1 MRIAPPGARRARFRS
16 GAVHH
21 HVRASG
27 LQQLADVDRFVIH
40 QANTHI
46 LKALGELLD
55 IPFERMA
62 TNIQHVGNTS
72 AVWPELPYVP

>member
-1 MRIAPPGARRARFRS
+1 M
-16 GAVHH
+16 
-21 HVRASG
+21 
-27 LQQLADVDRFVIH
+27 IH

-46 LKALGELLD
+46 LKALGDLLD

-72 AVWPELPYVP
+72 VAWPELPYVP